1 MVYMICNWR
10 PILNNRD
17 AIGEIIMS
25 KLKDNF
31 GDSFFEKHLGKNYL
45 YKPNFINNYSS
56 LMSLDILDSML
67 SNTNVWNSYNFIMM
81 LDQKQLNYS
90 DFASIS
96 LDMNG
101 QNLRPDVS
109 KVQKLVSRGASIIL
123 NDIQKYNRNLLNFV
137 SELQK
142 LTNGRCQGNLYF
154 SMASHQAFGPHFDY
168 HDVFAIHFEGEK
180 VWNIYENIEKSPI
193 NHPSFKF
200 SNEDRRKRAGK
211 IIDQVTLRPG
221 DLLYIPRGQY
231 HDALA
236 SKNGAMHIAFGL
248 TYFKIIDLMNSLW
261 PNFILNE
268 FMRNDIK
275 TNPGDEEIKTLLGKL
290 SQELKEI
297 INSKD
302 ALQIANH
309 NIQNWPYEMKECSLK
324 TIVSEGPVYLIDN
337 SIKFQKDKNKSFLK
351 SPKAIVE
358 VPEKFEILIQFILRH
373 ETISENKIKN
383 EFKNMPS
390 HIIDECIESL
400 KTMSVI
406 K

>member
-1 MVYMICNWR
+1 MN
-10 PILNNRD
+10 
-17 AIGEIIMS
+17 
-25 KLKDNF
+25 KLKDKF
-31 GDSFFEKHLGKNYL
+31 GDIFFKKHLGINYL
-45 YKPNFINNYSS
+45 YKPNFINNYGSM
-56 LMSLDILDSML
+56 MSLDILDSML
-67 SNTNVWNSYNFIMM
+67 SNTNVWNSQNFIMM
-81 LDQKQLNYS
+81 LDQKQINFS
-90 DFASIS
+90 DYTSLS

-101 QNLRPDVS
+101 QNFRPDVS

-123 NDIQKYNRNLLNFV
+123 NDIQKHNRNLLNFV

-193 NHPSFKF
+193 HHPSFKY
-200 SNEDRRKRAGK
+200 NGEERRKRAGK
-211 IIDQVTLRPG
+211 IIDQVRLKPG

-275 TNPGDEEIKTLLGKL
+275 NNLSDEEMKSLLGKL
-290 SQELKEI
+290 SNELDKI

-302 ALQIANH
+302 ALNVANQ
-309 NIQNWPYEMKECSLK
+309 NIQNWQYEMKECSLRN
-324 TIVSEGPVYLIDN
+324 IISEGPTYFIDN
-337 SIKFQKDKNKSFLK
+337 SIKFEKSKSKSFLK

-358 VPEKFEILIQFILRH
+358 VPEKFEILIQFILKH

-383 EFKNMPS
+383 EFKNIS
-390 HIIDECIESL
+390 NNIIDECIENL
-400 KTMSVI
+400 KKMSVI